1 MNMQDL
7 MAQAQRMQRD
17 INKKKDELE
26 NTTFV
31 GKSEWVE
38 VTYNGAKVLQKISIL
53 KEGVNEVT
61 KFGEEKDA
69 DNNNNNIITPEEGN
83 KSNNIGANYQN
94 KENGDN
100 KGIYPLF
107 IMS

>member
-26 NTTFV
+26 STTFV

-53 KEGVNEVT
+53 KDGQIDESDKEVLEDMIILATNDAYKQIEKAMTEKLGQYAGVMD
-61 KFGEEKDA
+61 G
-69 DNNNNNIITPEEGN
+69 
-83 KSNNIGANYQN
+83 
-94 KENGDN
+94 
-100 KGIYPLF
+100 L
-107 IMS
+107 M